1 MRLLLSVMVILILLA
16 FWGFFFTN
24 TGERV
29 NVNLWG
35 TLYSDVPLYRVVGIS
50 FALGAAFVTIIAL
63 AEGSVIR
70 LSNRRLRKKINR
82 LETETSF
89 LRSQPT
95 PTGEA
100 ESPAEPPAESSR
112 QDVESIPT
120 APVYETRETSRKPED
135 EDTYSGG
142 TAV

>member
-1 MRLLLSVMVILILLA
+1 MRLLLSVMVIVILLA

-70 LSNRRLRKKINR
+70 LSNRRLRKKIHR

-95 PTGEA
+95 PADETD
-100 ESPAEPPAESSR
+100 SPAGPPAASSR
-112 QDVESIPT
+112 RGVETIPT
-120 APVYETRETSRKPED
+120 APVYETRETTRGPED

-142 TAV
+142 SAV